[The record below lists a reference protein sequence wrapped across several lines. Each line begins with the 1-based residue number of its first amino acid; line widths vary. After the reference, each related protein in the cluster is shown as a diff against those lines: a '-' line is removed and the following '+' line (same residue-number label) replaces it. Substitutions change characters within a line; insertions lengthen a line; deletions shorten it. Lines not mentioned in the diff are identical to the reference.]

1 MHKMEQKQISQA
13 AIAVWQTTKNNF
25 LENQILNVVDQL
37 LEANEKIKSLEA
49 ELEIER
55 QRFKSLE
62 EQYRPINNGN

>member
-1 MHKMEQKQISQA
+1 MEQKQISQA

-25 LENQILNVVDQL
+25 LENQILNAVDQL

>member
-1 MHKMEQKQISQA
+1 MEQKQISQA

-25 LENQILNVVDQL
+25 LENQILNAVDQL

-62 EQYRPINNGN
+62 EKYRPINNGN